1 MSDLDRAKDSINN
14 TRMYIGICITF
25 ILTIGAGVTSL
36 YTNNNIN
43 VLFWIGLVLIVGFS
57 IIFATLARVLHNK
70 TDKLKDL

>member
-1 MSDLDRAKDSINN
+1 MSDIDRAKDSINN

-36 YTNNNIN
+36 YSNNNIN
-43 VLFWIGLVLIVGFS
+43 VLFWIGLLFIVGFS
-57 IIFATLARVLHNK
+57 ILFALLAKVLHNK